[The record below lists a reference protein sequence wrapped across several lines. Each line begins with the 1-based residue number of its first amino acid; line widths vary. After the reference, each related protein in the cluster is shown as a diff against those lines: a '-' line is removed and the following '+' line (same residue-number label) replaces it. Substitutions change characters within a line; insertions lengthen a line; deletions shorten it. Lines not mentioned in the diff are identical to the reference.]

1 LVWSVVAAHVFASKE
16 ARIFDLPLLVLYP
29 SDMKANATVSKP
41 AVHKVPGVRVQ
52 HSGTSTLA
60 GIQQTRS
67 ADKIFESDD
76 ATADRNVTGTHPSNQ
91 RPPPHPTRHEQPGRN
106 PRRPARLHFVRR
118 GHRLTPWPH
127 LAPSL
132 PPFPFPSFLLRSSP
146 PHARGVAPRSLFM
159 PPGLVFP
166 LLFVRPTGT
175 HKCTATLR
183 RRNPNDPER
192 SPVSSLRPWV
202 REREETA
209 RRPRS
214 PSC

>member
-159 PPGLVFP
+159 PPVCVSPP
-166 LLFVRPTGT
+166 LRQTNRYAQVHIHSEKKKP
-175 HKCTATLR
+175 K
-183 RRNPNDPER
+183 R
-192 SPVSSLRPWV
+192 SREDSQSSLRPWV